1 MEFDKS
7 GLERNRNC
15 IIGVDK
21 NVTTGNMWTIQHGMI
36 EPLGMTLGW

>member
-1 MEFDKS
+1 VGWKGIES
-7 GLERNRNC
+7 G